1 MTYRIQAPSGTV
13 VAEEFST
20 TSAEKTIE
28 TAESGVYDFCFDNK
42 HSMFME
48 KVVYFDLGI
57 YDDQQE
63 IYRDPKLAVDNST
76 SSEMYTEIVVS
87 W

>member
-1 MTYRIQAPSGTV
+1 MTYRIKAPSGKI
-13 VAEEFST
+13 VAEEFLA

-28 TAESGVYDFCFDNK
+28 TAETGVYDFCFDNK

-48 KVVYFDLGI
+48 KVVYFDLGV
-57 YDDQQE
+57 YDDNQE
-63 IYRDPKLAVDNST
+63 IYQDSNLAVDNST
-76 SSEMYTEIVVS
+76 NTEMYTEIVVS